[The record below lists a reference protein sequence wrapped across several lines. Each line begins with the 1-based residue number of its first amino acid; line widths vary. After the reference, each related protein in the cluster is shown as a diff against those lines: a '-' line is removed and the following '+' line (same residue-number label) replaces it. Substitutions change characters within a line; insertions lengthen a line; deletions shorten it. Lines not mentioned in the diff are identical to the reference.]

1 VARFNSI
8 DTTDRSLERLP
19 VTSETTAPSQSPPA
33 EQHATNPFARV
44 ARPRGLSRWIPALV
58 ALKTYQR
65 AWLTK
70 DLVAGLVLTAIL
82 VPVGM
87 GYAEAA
93 GLPAI
98 YGLYATIVPLIAYAI
113 FGPSRILVL
122 GPDSSLAAIIAATI
136 VPLAAGNPDRLV
148 ALAGALA
155 LMTGGLCILAGLAHF
170 GFITDLLSK
179 PVRIGYLNGIAL
191 TVLIGQLP
199 KLLGFSS
206 SGDNL
211 IQETISM
218 IQGVA
223 QGLTNW
229 TTFVIGITC
238 LAVVLIFKR
247 KWPKIP
253 GVLIAVVGATI
264 VVGFFNLAIVAGV
277 SVVGPLPQGLPSF
290 QIPIVSLA
298 DLGALAAGAIAI
310 TLVSF
315 ADTSVLSRT
324 FALRGGYE
332 VDENQ
337 ELIALGAAN
346 VAAGFFQGF
355 SISSSS
361 SRTPVAESAGSKT
374 QLTGVVGA
382 VCIALLLVFAPT
394 LLQNLP
400 NAALGAVVI
409 AACIS
414 LVDIQ
419 GVVRLYHLSRSEFA
433 FSIACFLGVALIGVI
448 QGIFIAIALALVA
461 FVWRA
466 WRPYDAVLGR
476 VDGLKGYHDIKRHP
490 EGRRIPGL
498 VLFRWDAPLFF
509 ANADIF
515 HEHVLQAIA
524 EAPTP
529 VKWVVVA
536 AEPVTDIDITA
547 ADMLSALDDELQH
560 AGIELAFAEMKG
572 PVKDSLK
579 HYGLFTKLGDDLF
592 FRTISQAV
600 DGYLKAHPVEWLDW
614 EEHSPRK

>member
-264 VVGFFNLAIVAGV
+264 VVGMFNLATVAGV

-298 DLGALAAGAIAI
+298 DLGALAAGAVAI

-419 GVVRLYHLSRSEFA
+419 GIVRLYHLSRSEFA

>member
-1 VARFNSI
+1 VDQPGA
-8 DTTDRSLERLP
+8 
-19 VTSETTAPSQSPPA
+19 
-33 EQHATNPFARV
+33 NPFVRV
-44 ARPRGLSRWIPALV
+44 ARPRGLSRWIPAIP
-58 ALKTYQR
+58 ALRTYQR
-65 AWLTK
+65 PWLAK
-70 DLVAGLVLTAIL
+70 DLTAGLVLTAIL

-98 YGLYATIVPLIAYAI
+98 YGLYATIVPLLAYAI

-136 VPLAAGNPDRLV
+136 VPLAAGDPDRLV

-155 LMTGGLCILAGLAHF
+155 LLTGGLCILAGLARF

-179 PVRIGYLNGIAL
+179 PVRLGYLNGIAL
-191 TVLIGQLP
+191 TVIVGQLP

-211 IQETISM
+211 IQEAISLV
-218 IQGVA
+218 QGVA
-223 QGLTNW
+223 QGMTNW
-229 TTFVIGITC
+229 TAFAIGASC
-238 LAVVLIFKR
+238 LAIVLIFKR
-247 KWPKIP
+247 RWPKIP
-253 GVLIAVVGATI
+253 GVLIAVVGATV
-264 VVGFFNLAIVAGV
+264 VVGAFNLAATAGV

-290 QIPIVSLA
+290 QIPAVSLA

-332 VDENQ
+332 VDQNQ
-337 ELIALGAAN
+337 EMIALGAAN
-346 VAAGFFQGF
+346 VAAGLFQGF

-361 SRTPVAESAGSKT
+361 SRTPVAEQAGAKT

-382 VCIALLLVFAPT
+382 LCIALLLVFAPT

-409 AACIS
+409 AACLS

-419 GVVRLYHLSRSEFA
+419 GFVHLYRVRRSEFMLA
-433 FSIACFLGVALIGVI
+433 VVCFLGVALLGVI
-448 QGIFIAIALALVA
+448 QGIFIAVGLALLG
-461 FVWRA
+461 FIWRA

-476 VDGLKGYHDIKRHP
+476 VEGLKGYHDVTRYP
-490 EGRRIPGL
+490 EARRIPGL

-509 ANADIF
+509 ANAEVF
-515 HEHVLQAIA
+515 REHVLQAVA
-524 EAPTP
+524 SAPTP
-529 VKWVVVA
+529 TKWVVVA
-536 AEPVTDIDITA
+536 AEPVTDIDVTA
-547 ADMLSALDDELQH
+547 AEALSALDDDLQG
-560 AGIELAFAEMKG
+560 AGIELCFAEMKD
-572 PVKDSLK
+572 PVKDRLK
-579 HYGLFTKLGDDLF
+579 QYGLFSKLGSELF
-592 FRTISQAV
+592 FPTVGRAV
-600 DGYLKAHPVEWLDW
+600 DRYLETHQVEWLDW
-614 EEHSPRK
+614 EEAIPPQQEAPMV